1 MWGYSKG
8 KCAKQA
14 ILILTN
20 LLLVTPQRP
29 VGLMRKALSP
39 PFFWTPL
46 AMNAENR
53 ILSLFPLP
61 YILGLPKGSI
71 YLHVHIL
78 WRCPDMQHSETR
90 VENLFTIMRHSH
102 AAIPEAEDC
111 LASFTR
117 RSRSLW
123 DDAAGAPISA
133 RFYWKETEWIWADR
147 YPGNSSRIY
156 STSGKAGPFSL
167 Y

>member
-1 MWGYSKG
+1 MRVFQRQMCKTGNSDFNKSTPCNSSETCGFDEKG
-8 KCAKQA
+8 
-14 ILILTN
+14 
-20 LLLVTPQRP
+20 PFP
-29 VGLMRKALSP
+29 P